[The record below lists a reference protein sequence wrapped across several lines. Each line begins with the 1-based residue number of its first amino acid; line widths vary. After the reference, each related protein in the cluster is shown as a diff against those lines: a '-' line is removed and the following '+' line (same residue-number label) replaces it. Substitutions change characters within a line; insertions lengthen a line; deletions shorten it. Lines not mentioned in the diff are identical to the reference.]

1 MEEIEYKPYEV
12 RDIIGIEGYTPG
24 NKAPFEP
31 SLRDNG

>member
-24 NKAPFEP
+24 KKALVSPH
-31 SLRDNG
+31 